1 MQAILL
7 DLPIELWVTT
17 NSAFLPFIMGICFL
31 AKYFETREK
40 LKVAL
45 MTWSKQTQNLKAD
58 NFFEL
63 TDYKQIFKN
72 SQNFSANIV
81 FYRIYSQIHH
91 LNLVSICSLFMI
103 NDSLNHELFI

>member
-45 MTWSKQTQNLKAD
+45 MT
-58 NFFEL
+58 
-63 TDYKQIFKN
+63 
-72 SQNFSANIV
+72 
-81 FYRIYSQIHH
+81 
-91 LNLVSICSLFMI
+91 
-103 NDSLNHELFI
+103 